1 MKEANAVI
9 GNDIP
14 DLFRRMDAMMAR
26 MMSDMESGSFMD
38 LADMPQ
44 GMQGYRIVIERGDLP
59 EESGESPRDAR
70 ARDTEEPVPELHAI
84 GDEVKVI
91 VELPGIGED
100 ALRLDLRGDTLIID
114 AGDADRH
121 YRTSA
126 QLPAVDPA
134 SMRQS
139 IKNGVLEVTFTA
151 KSGEKAG
158 AEES

>member
-1 MKEANAVI
+1 MI
-9 GNDIP
+9 GNDFP
-14 DLFRRMDAMMAR
+14 DLFRRMDAMMVR
-26 MMSDMESGSFMD
+26 MMSDMESGSLMEMAD
-38 LADMPQ
+38 LPQ
-44 GMQGYRIVIERGDLP
+44 GMQGYRIVIEGGDLP
-59 EESGESPRDAR
+59 EESRPDSGKSPCDAR
-70 ARDTEEPVPELHAI
+70 ARGTEEPVPEVHAI

-100 ALRLDLRGDTLIID
+100 ALRLDLRETTLIID

-126 QLPAVDPA
+126 EIPAVDPA

-151 KSGEKAG
+151 KSGETAG
-158 AEES
+158 ADKS

>member
-1 MKEANAVI
+1 MI

-26 MMSDMESGSFMD
+26 MMSDMGSGSFMD
-38 LADMPQ
+38 LADMPD

-59 EESGESPRDAR
+59 QESGPDFGESPHDVR
-70 ARDTEEPVPELHAI
+70 ARNTGEPVAEVHAI
-84 GDEVKVI
+84 GNEVKVI

-100 ALRLDLRGDTLIID
+100 ALRLDLRGTTLIID

-126 QLPAVDPA
+126 ELPAVDPA

-139 IKNGVLEVTFTA
+139 IKNGVLEVTFTV
-151 KSGEKAG
+151 KSGETAG
-158 AEES
+158 AKEA